1 MLSLRIDKLLS
12 ELSYKFAHIKQ
23 LNGTLLWANPN
34 LELLFPLMGPIR
46 KKKKDRKKWQNQLKS
61 EPEFPLLLGRPDTH
75 GIFFFATD
83 APGKE
88 ARTLVSGKPLQPVI
102 ILMGKATNLP

>member
-1 MLSLRIDKLLS
+1 MLTLRIDKRLS
-12 ELSYKFAHIKQ
+12 ELSYKFAHLKP

-61 EPEFPLLLGRPDTH
+61 EPEFPLLLGRPDPH

-88 ARTLVSGKPLQPVI
+88 AEHLSRVNPYSLL
-102 ILMGKATNLP
+102 